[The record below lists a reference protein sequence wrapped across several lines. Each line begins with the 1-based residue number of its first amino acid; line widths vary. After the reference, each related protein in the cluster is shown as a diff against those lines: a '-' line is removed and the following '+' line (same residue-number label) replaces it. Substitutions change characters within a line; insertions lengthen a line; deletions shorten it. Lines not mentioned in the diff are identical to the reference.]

1 MNDSFNEPNNPNN
14 FLIGNIIQFGSSLLS
29 EGIKAIALTISK
41 NKELEIEKLK
51 KEMIMMENKK
61 KENDNRKQ
69 ILELELKRKE
79 NDFLNNSILTFNYK
93 KYLFNK
99 EKMKEI
105 YNNLINEINNIINE
119 LKMNNNFIEKIKQKI
134 LNLIKEKK
142 EFLKET
148 KKMNIYIMGITGV
161 GKSCLKNSICN
172 KNIAK
177 ENIGKRGTNV
187 RFTYI
192 CDCHNFISITDNVGI
207 ELSYQN
213 GIENIKEDTKNF
225 IMEKINSNNEAI
237 HCIWYCITGTRLQ
250 DSEYNLICDLRKL
263 YKNNNIPI
271 IIIYTQA
278 LEKEKYENMKNCLN
292 EELRKNNN
300 EEIGE
305 NPENIQFIPILA
317 KTKTI
322 DILIQNFEIKPFN
335 ISKLIEKTFNCFE
348 YSRNLVNKKSI
359 IELISSQIK
368 NDYKKIYENC
378 LEKIMIKNNYD
389 EEEFI
394 IFITTL
400 ISDFLSFNFE
410 NEQFLNLNQI
420 IESIIS
426 IINENYQKFKS
437 EKVLSLTNEIIKIEK
452 DFCVQNS
459 NENINL
465 ISSLKTEEILNEII
479 EIKINE
485 KNKEQFKIYYFNEI
499 CKELFKEL
507 LSEVKTNILNFI
519 ETLIEK
525 DEIIQKEIDS
535 SINLTPINLSN
546 GVNKLINE
554 LKEKEQ

>member
-1 MNDSFNEPNNPNN
+1 
-14 FLIGNIIQFGSSLLS
+14 
-29 EGIKAIALTISK
+29 
-41 NKELEIEKLK
+41 
-51 KEMIMMENKK
+51 
-61 KENDNRKQ
+61 
-69 ILELELKRKE
+69 
-79 NDFLNNSILTFNYK
+79 
-93 KYLFNK
+93 
-99 EKMKEI
+99 
-105 YNNLINEINNIINE
+105 
-119 LKMNNNFIEKIKQKI
+119 
-134 LNLIKEKK
+134 
-142 EFLKET
+142 
-148 KKMNIYIMGITGV
+148 
-161 GKSCLKNSICN
+161 
-172 KNIAK
+172 
-177 ENIGKRGTNV
+177 
-187 RFTYI
+187 
-192 CDCHNFISITDNVGI
+192 
-207 ELSYQN
+207 
-213 GIENIKEDTKNF
+213 
-225 IMEKINSNNEAI
+225 
-237 HCIWYCITGTRLQ
+237 
-250 DSEYNLICDLRKL
+250 
-263 YKNNNIPI
+263 
-271 IIIYTQA
+271 
-278 LEKEKYENMKNCLN
+278 
-292 EELRKNNN
+292 
-300 EEIGE
+300 
-305 NPENIQFIPILA
+305 
-317 KTKTI
+317 
-322 DILIQNFEIKPFN
+322 
-335 ISKLIEKTFNCFE
+335 
-348 YSRNLVNKKSI
+348 
-359 IELISSQIK
+359 
-368 NDYKKIYENC
+368 
-378 LEKIMIKNNYD
+378 MIKNNYD

-452 DFCVQNS
+452 DFCIQNS

>member
-1 MNDSFNEPNNPNN
+1 
-14 FLIGNIIQFGSSLLS
+14 
-29 EGIKAIALTISK
+29 
-41 NKELEIEKLK
+41 
-51 KEMIMMENKK
+51 
-61 KENDNRKQ
+61 
-69 ILELELKRKE
+69 
-79 NDFLNNSILTFNYK
+79 
-93 KYLFNK
+93 
-99 EKMKEI
+99 
-105 YNNLINEINNIINE
+105 
-119 LKMNNNFIEKIKQKI
+119 
-134 LNLIKEKK
+134 
-142 EFLKET
+142 
-148 KKMNIYIMGITGV
+148 
-161 GKSCLKNSICN
+161 
-172 KNIAK
+172 
-177 ENIGKRGTNV
+177 
-187 RFTYI
+187 
-192 CDCHNFISITDNVGI
+192 
-207 ELSYQN
+207 
-213 GIENIKEDTKNF
+213 
-225 IMEKINSNNEAI
+225 
-237 HCIWYCITGTRLQ
+237 
-250 DSEYNLICDLRKL
+250 
-263 YKNNNIPI
+263 
-271 IIIYTQA
+271 
-278 LEKEKYENMKNCLN
+278 MKNCLN

-335 ISKLIEKTFNCFE
+335 ISELIEKTFNCFE

-420 IESIIS
+420 KESIIS